1 MGEDLVLALV
11 AGLGLGFTVGAQ
23 PGPMS
28 LFLVRSTLRGSLQTG
43 IAIGAGIALIDV
55 LYAGVAAAG
64 LAPVLRVG
72 VVRVIIGVLGSALL
86 LALGLRTFWSAFRV
100 RVGGELEEEVRTP
113 RRAFVT
119 SLGATASNPLTIALW
134 TGGFAAAGAAAQVH
148 SGYAAA
154 ALLAGIGLG
163 SLAWF
168 TILSSAVT
176 LARRWLRSP
185 ALRGVDGCAGLGLAA
200 FGGLLGYRALHD
212 A

>member
-1 MGEDLVLALV
+1 VIVALA

-43 IAIGAGIALIDV
+43 LAIGAGIAVIDV

-64 LAPVLRVG
+64 LAPVLGTVA
-72 VVRVIIGVLGSALL
+72 VRVVLGVLGSAVLL
-86 LALGLRTFWSAFRV
+86 VLGLRTLWSALRV
-100 RVGGELEEEVRTP
+100 RAGGEAEEEVHTP

-119 SLGATASNPLTIALW
+119 SLGATATNPLTIALW
-134 TGGFAAAGAAAQVH
+134 TGGFAAAGAAAHVH
-148 SGYAAA
+148 SGPPAV
-154 ALLAGIGLG
+154 ALLLGIGLG

-168 TILSSAVT
+168 TVLSSAVSFG
-176 LARRWLRSP
+176 RRWLRP
-185 ALRGVDGCAGLGLAA
+185 PVLRGVDACAGLGLAG
-200 FGGLLGYRALHD
+200 FGGLLGYRAVHE